1 MFKQTERETEMNKCI
16 HYCGKYHGC
25 DGCWYCK
32 CSAFDKGI
40 ESEYCNEDCIEFE
53 TDESEDE

>member
-1 MFKQTERETEMNKCI
+1 MNKCI

-25 DGCWYCK
+25 DGCWYCQ
-32 CSAFDKGI
+32 CSAFDKDI

-53 TDESEDE
+53 TDENEEE